1 MEISSEAK
9 MQNSFGKITFTN
21 SNFYKKKNMGSCA
34 DGTENFGR
42 LVSVPKKLLLL
53 FPEKEPFP

>member
-1 MEISSEAK
+1 
-9 MQNSFGKITFTN
+9 MQNSFGKITF
-21 SNFYKKKNMGSCA
+21 YKFQFLQEKKLGSCA

>member
-1 MEISSEAK
+1 

>member
-1 MEISSEAK
+1 
-9 MQNSFGKITFTN
+9 MQNSFGKITFYKFQYY
-21 SNFYKKKNMGSCA
+21 FYKKKNMGSCA